1 MFGTKRKSKAK
12 NWYVMCKA
20 CGRPFATGH
29 DGASAETLPLT
40 AEYQCTFCG
49 MTQPYARSDHA
60 PAA

>member
-1 MFGTKRKSKAK
+1 MFGAKRRSKRP

-29 DGASAETLPLT
+29 DHEAAESLPLS
-40 AEYQCTFCG
+40 ADYQCTFCG
-49 MTQPYARSDHA
+49 MTSSYERYEHA